1 MVSIELIFQK
11 VSHNLNFAKENRK
24 KSLFKSP
31 VKSLKAQFMYTFTG
45 GENSQ
50 LIRLYSSRIGLYATL
65 EN

>member
-1 MVSIELIFQK
+1 MVSMELIFQK

-45 GENSQ
+45 GENS
-50 LIRLYSSRIGLYATL
+50 
-65 EN
+65 